1 MSGEVKYN
9 IRGIE
14 DLLKGLYNTY
24 YFVFMI
30 EDEDVIEAWIKAGI
44 TNVTNE
50 LINDDWRNHFEEV
63 TVEEFSEETRVLGN
77 ILLLPLMSNGKPL
90 RRGLIIGRDP
100 LSLLMFSDVNVAG
113 FIIENHGDYEMHYL
127 LFNGFDIMTQEN
139 KKILIKTKAQSNGG
153 MLYRITSD

>member
-30 EDEDVIEAWIKAGI
+30 EDKDVMEAWIKAGI
-44 TNVTNE
+44 TNA
-50 LINDDWRNHFEEV
+50 IDKYIDDDWRNHFEEV
-63 TVEEFSEETRVLGN
+63 AVEEFSEETRVLGN
-77 ILLLPLMSNGKPL
+77 ILLLPLMANGKPL

-127 LFNGFDIMTQEN
+127 LFNGFDIMTQEDR
-139 KKILIKTKAQSNGG
+139 KILIKTKAQSNGG

>member
-14 DLLKGLYNTY
+14 DLIKGLYNSY
-24 YFVFMI
+24 YFVFMV
-30 EDEDVIEAWIKAGI
+30 EDKDVIEAWIKAGI

-63 TVEEFSEETRVLGN
+63 AVEEFSEETRVLGN
-77 ILLLPLMSNGKPL
+77 ILLLPLMANGKPL
-90 RRGLIIGRDP
+90 RRGLIIGKDP

-127 LFNGFDIMTQEN
+127 IFNGFDIMTQEN

>member
-1 MSGEVKYN
+1 MSGEVRYN

-14 DLLKGLYNTY
+14 DLLKGLFNTY

-30 EDEDVIEAWIKAGI
+30 EDKDVMEAWIKAGI
-44 TNVTNE
+44 TNA
-50 LINDDWRNHFEEV
+50 IDKYIDDDWRNHFEEV
-63 TVEEFSEETRVLGN
+63 AVEEFSEETRVLGN
-77 ILLLPLMSNGKPL
+77 ILLLPLMANGKPL

-127 LFNGFDIMTQEN
+127 LFNGFDIMTREDR
-139 KKILIKTKAQSNGG
+139 KILIKTKAQSNGG

>member
-14 DLLKGLYNTY
+14 DLLKGLFNTY
-24 YFVFMI
+24 YFVFMV
-30 EDEDVIEAWIKAGI
+30 EDKDVIEAWIKAGVI
-44 TNVTNE
+44 DAVDKY
-50 LINDDWRNHFEEV
+50 IDDDWRNHFDEV

-77 ILLLPLMSNGKPL
+77 ILLLPLMANGKPL
-90 RRGLIIGRDP
+90 RRGLIIGKDP
-100 LSLLMFSDVNVAG
+100 FTLLMFSDVNVAG

-139 KKILIKTKAQSNGG
+139 KKILIKTKALTNGG

>member
-14 DLLKGLYNTY
+14 DLIKGLYNSY
-24 YFVFMI
+24 YFVFMV
-30 EDEDVIEAWIKAGI
+30 EDKDVIEAWIKAGI

-50 LINDDWRNHFEEV
+50 LINDDWRNHFDEV
-63 TVEEFSEETRVLGN
+63 AVEEFSEETRVLGN
-77 ILLLPLMSNGKPL
+77 ILLLPLMANGKPL
-90 RRGLIIGRDP
+90 RRGLIIGKDP

-127 LFNGFDIMTQEN
+127 IFNGFDIMTQEN

>member
-30 EDEDVIEAWIKAGI
+30 EDKDVIEAWIKAGI
-44 TNVTNE
+44 TNAVGE
-50 LINDDWRNHFEEV
+50 YINDDWRNYFEEV
-63 TVEEFSEETRVLGN
+63 SVEEFSEETRVLGN
-77 ILLLPLMSNGKPL
+77 ILLLPLMATGKPL
-90 RRGLIIGRDP
+90 RKGLIIGKDP
-100 LSLLMFSDVNVAG
+100 LSLLMFSDVNVEG
-113 FIIENHGDYEMHYL
+113 FIIENNGVYEMHYL
-127 LFNGFDIMTQEN
+127 LFNGFEIMTQEV
-139 KKILIKTKAQSNGG
+139 KKLFIRTRAQSNGG

>member
-14 DLLKGLYNTY
+14 DLLKGLYNAY

-30 EDEDVIEAWIKAGI
+30 EDKDVIEAWIKAG
-44 TNVTNE
+44 VTNAIDE
-50 LINDDWRNHFEEV
+50 YIDDDWRNHFEEV
-63 TVEEFSEETRVLGN
+63 TVEEFSEETRVLSN
-77 ILLLPLMSNGKPL
+77 ILLLPLMANGKPL
-90 RRGLIIGRDP
+90 RRGLIIGKDP

-113 FIIENHGDYEMHYL
+113 FIIENHGDYEIHYL

-139 KKILIKTKAQSNGG
+139 KKILIKTKAQSSGG

>member
-24 YFVFMI
+24 YFVFMV
-30 EDEDVIEAWIKAGI
+30 EDKDVIEAWIKAGI

-63 TVEEFSEETRVLGN
+63 TVEEFSEETKVLGN
-77 ILLLPLMSNGKPL
+77 ILLLPLMANGKPL
-90 RRGLIIGRDP
+90 RRGLIIGKDP